1 MRVLITGN
9 RSTTKGSLLDRLN
22 ILQGVRR
29 NMQDAMISSQLRFT
43 LLARAASDV
52 RRRPDFHFGP
62 VFQELQEQDQMA

>member
-1 MRVLITGN
+1 
-9 RSTTKGSLLDRLN
+9 
-22 ILQGVRR
+22 
-29 NMQDAMISSQLRFT
+29 MQDAMISSQLRFT